1 MGRYQVKFG
10 KIFYVCAVATFISF
24 SALAQGLPKQA
35 SPKKLVS
42 PRSD

>member
-1 MGRYQVKFG
+1 MKFG
-10 KIFYVCAVATFISF
+10 KLLYVCAVATFISF
-24 SALAQGLPKQA
+24 SALAQGLPQASQA